1 MGLLDEGLLDGRR
14 KLEHGTSSCPMR
26 PLPSIA
32 FFCAVLLWIVA
43 ACWFFLS
50 YDENEA
56 LPDGLD
62 AGVWTFELLED
73 ASKGDYGYS
82 APARAW
88 HDGVSFNVRVLYD
101 AADRLMAHECFSA
114 YAVFDS
120 FSESSRFRLAQRG
133 LVADAR
139 VKGGLER
146 VPSGMLAPL
155 IGLRT
160 WASGLF
166 DGAQT
171 GGAALMRALLTGDR
185 VDIERDGLYDDMKA
199 VGLAHMVAVSGSHL
213 SVVASMAGF
222 LMRRARVPR
231 RLCAVVLCVFYAAYA
246 VFTGL
251 SAPVIRAAIMSA
263 VVVSA
268 VWARRRASALA
279 ALSVCVCVLIG
290 LNPHNAV
297 SLSFFLSAAST
308 FGVIVFAPLFTCWA
322 VRMTGGRCAGAC
334 EAFALTFA
342 ACFAIMPATVA
353 VFSRFSCIAPVA
365 NMLAAPVFTLLLGWG
380 LVALPVCALV
390 PALGS
395 AGLNAANAIAQLF
408 CFGAKAAAHLP
419 YSSVP
424 VTGSLPVAGL
434 LTAAAVVVL
443 WVWWPSP
450 SGKAMRVCCAGV
462 VALAGVALAFAPMAA
477 NDEVVMLDVGQG
489 DAILVKS
496 QGASLLVDTGNQEQK
511 LLSALAR
518 NKTASLDAVA
528 VTHHDDDHCGCLE
541 LLAPTVRGSVL
552 LSRETFSCGCD
563 DCEELVEMA
572 QRTVGPNRVRGMRCG
587 DVVQVGRFTCK
598 TIWPLSFEEEGGNAD
613 SLCFVVEYDAQGDGE
628 VESSVLLT
636 GDAEAPQIRAMMDE
650 AGLKEVDVLKA
661 GHHGSKAG
669 VDEGFSQRVGS
680 KAALI
685 SAGANNRYG
694 HPSEEALEEFA
705 LGGMEVFRT
714 DEQGDVTCRFAGDE
728 IVIST
733 QR

>member
-1 MGLLDEGLLDGRR
+1 MGLLDEGLADADRGFAQR
-14 KLEHGTSSCPMR
+14 PMR
-26 PLPSIA
+26 PLPPIA
-32 FFCAVLLWIVA
+32 FFCATALWVVA
-43 ACWFFLS
+43 AAWFFLT
-50 YDENEA
+50 YDA
-56 LPDGLD
+56 DAPLPDELD

-73 ASKGDYGYS
+73 ASKGDWGYS

-88 HDGVSFNVRVLYD
+88 RGDACFDVRVLYSRD
-101 AADRLMAHECFSA
+101 ERFMAHERFSA
-114 YAVFDS
+114 YAAFDA
-120 FSESSRFRLAQRG
+120 FSESSRMRLVQRG

-139 VKGGLER
+139 VKGPLER
-146 VPSGMLAPL
+146 VPAGVLAPL
-155 IGLRT
+155 IGLRS

-166 DGAQT
+166 DDAHT
-171 GGAALMRALLTGDR
+171 SGAALMRALLTGDR
-185 VDIERDGLYDDMKA
+185 IDIERDGLYDDMKA

-222 LMRRARVPR
+222 LMKRARVPR
-231 RLCAVVLCVFYAAYA
+231 RLCAVMLCVFYAAYA

-251 SAPVIRAAIMSA
+251 SAPVIRAAVMSS

-290 LNPHNAV
+290 LNPYNAV
-297 SLSFFLSAAST
+297 SLSFFLSVAST

-322 VRMTGGRCAGAC
+322 MRMTGGRYTGAC

-342 ACFAIMPATVA
+342 ACFAIMPATMA

-380 LVALPVCALV
+380 LAALPVCALV

-395 AGLNAANAIAQLF
+395 AVLGAASAVAQAF
-408 CFGAKAAAHLP
+408 CIGAKAAAHLA

-424 VTGSLPVAGL
+424 ITGDWAVAGL
-434 LTAAAVVVL
+434 LTVAAVAAL
-443 WVWWPSP
+443 WAWWPCP
-450 SGKAMRVCCAGV
+450 RGRALRICCAAL
-462 VALAGVALAFAPMAA
+462 VAASVAGFAFAARA
-477 NDEVVMLDVGQG
+477 GGDEVVMLDVGQG

-518 NKTASLDAVA
+518 NGVAALDAVA
-528 VTHHDDDHCGCLE
+528 ITHHDDDHCGCLE
-541 LLAPTVRGSVL
+541 LLAPTVKGGVL
-552 LSRETFSCGCD
+552 LSQETFSCGCEN
-563 DCEELVEMA
+563 CEELVDAAE
-572 QRTVGPNRVRGMRCG
+572 RTVGRGRVGGVRRG
-587 DVVQVGRFTCK
+587 DVVQVGRFACTVV
-598 TIWPLSFEEEGGNAD
+598 WPSSFEEEGGNAD
-613 SLCFVVEYDAQGDGE
+613 SLCFLVEYDAQGDGE
-628 VESSVLLT
+628 AESSVLLT

-650 AGLKEVDVLKA
+650 AGLERVDVLKA

-669 VDEGFSQRVGS
+669 VDEGFSRRVGA

-705 LGGMEVFRT
+705 SGGMEVFRT
-714 DEQGDVTCRFAGDE
+714 DEQGDVACRFAGDE

-733 QR
+733 QRR